1 MIEIVARFLF
11 DRGGELAFLLGE
23 ISFRVRKPS
32 GDNMKMRRRAIV
44 WIDIVERFARG
55 IDLLETERGRGKI
68 ELALQSVRLQ
78 PRDLRAPRDRLRAV
92 LFLARLRQNVVGGQ

>member
-1 MIEIVARFLF
+1 MFFDFGIVALSAREPTG
-11 DRGGELAFLLGE
+11 DDVISGAIAVLG
-23 ISFRVRKPS
+23 RDV
-32 GDNMKMRRRAIV
+32 G
-44 WIDIVERFARG
+44 ERFARG